1 MRYFLGLF
9 LSMVLVVL
17 LFGCEKEIPP
27 KKVIRSVRTITVTNL
42 DDFTQ
47 RWFPGQAKATQE
59 VQLSFRVAGPLVDF
73 PVDVGDRVKKSDVVA
88 SIDPRDYQ
96 VDLRNAKGR
105 LGNAKAVLVR
115 AKADYNRVVRIKQK
129 DSGAISQA
137 MIDKRKQLVESTR
150 AEIRSL
156 NASVDAASDKLS
168 YTFLKAPFNG
178 IVSATYV
185 ENYEDVTAKQPILK
199 LIDHSKIE
207 MIINIPENL
216 ISHVDLLKEQG
227 DVLIVRF
234 DPFPGREIEAGIKE
248 ISKEASKTTRTY
260 PVTLIMNQPEDII
273 VLPGMAGKAASAVGL
288 GGSSTE
294 DVIVIPE
301 TAVFSTGEDAKT
313 YVWVVDDETKK
324 VHRREVKTSDL
335 LDSGITITGGIVPD
349 ETVVTAGA
357 HYLKE
362 DQEVRI
368 LGSSDQEVTQ

>member
-1 MRYFLGLF
+1 MKYFLGVF

-17 LFGCEKEIPP
+17 LFGCEKEIPQ
-27 KKVIRSVRTITVTNL
+27 KEVIRSVRAIKVTNL

-73 PVDVGDRVKKSDVVA
+73 PVDEGDRVKKSDVVA
-88 SIDPRDYQ
+88 RIDPRDYQ

-105 LGNAKAVLVR
+105 LEDAKAVLVR

-137 MIDKRKQLVESTR
+137 MIDKRKQLVKSTR
-150 AEIRSL
+150 AEIKSL

-216 ISHVDLLKEQG
+216 ISHVDLLKKQG

-234 DPFPGREIEAGIKE
+234 DPFPGSEIKAGIKE
-248 ISKEASKTTRTY
+248 IGKEASRTTRTY
-260 PVTLIMNQPEDII
+260 PVTLIMDQPENINI
-273 VLPGMAGKAASAVGL
+273 LPGMAGKAASVVGS
-288 GGSSTE
+288 GESSKE
-294 DVIVIPE
+294 KAIVIPE

-313 YVWVVDDETKK
+313 YVWVVNDATKK

-335 LDSGITITGGIVPD
+335 LDSGITITGGIVLD
-349 ETVVTAGA
+349 ETIVTAGV

-362 DQEVRI
+362 DQEIRI
-368 LGSSDQEVTQ
+368 LGFSDQEVTQ